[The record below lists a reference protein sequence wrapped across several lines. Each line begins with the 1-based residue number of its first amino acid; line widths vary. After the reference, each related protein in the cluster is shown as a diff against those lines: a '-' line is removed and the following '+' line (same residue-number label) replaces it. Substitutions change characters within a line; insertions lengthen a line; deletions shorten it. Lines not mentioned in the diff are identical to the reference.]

1 MAQLRVIMT
10 TPKVAPHPVSAHPR
24 VPKALREKMTATL
37 LKLSKE
43 KDGMELLNRVRIGEV
58 VPADY
63 ARDYK
68 NLEKFGAAR

>member
-1 MAQLRVIMT
+1 MSNPMYFLLSAALQTTRFMLQLIYERT
-10 TPKVAPHPVSAHPR
+10 
-24 VPKALREKMTATL
+24 
-37 LKLSKE
+37 KE